1 MGTLRAPTI
10 LGALLLV
17 IFPATSWAG
26 AQDLLEQA
34 QALTNQVAAG
44 APDVAK
50 RGPTT
55 ARSRTTPAERI
66 AAAEMSLRNR
76 DWERAIQSLS
86 QVLELNAQGK
96 ASESAK
102 ADAEYLIGEA
112 YIGSEQFLSARRH
125 YLEILNRAKR
135 PPFDNYSGRAASRLV
150 DIVLRTENTA
160 GLDDLVAKLEALPPS
175 DSLGS
180 LQYAR
185 TKAYFTKGDL
195 VKARE
200 ASLQVP
206 RDSAY
211 YPQAMYI
218 QGTISARQALA
229 ANAVAPAGVGG
240 SAAESAG
247 TAAPN
252 AAFGGRFNSAI
263 ESFTA
268 ITRLPA
274 VTEEHRHM
282 VDLAWLAIARLHYES
297 DSLLEAA
304 DAYAKVRRESPEFST
319 MLYELAWVH
328 ARLGDYQRA
337 QRALEVL
344 SITDPQSL
352 KLADGSLLRA
362 DLMLRSGQ
370 FEKAFSLYQGVR
382 SRFDPIHGQ
391 VDKFLKSTTDPSV
404 FYDRLVADTLEQQSA
419 QDLSPL
425 VVEWARQEVE
435 SERAFVVID
444 DVARSRDLVRR
455 SRRLASQLSGVLS
468 SSTRAKAFPELKA
481 AIERTLAALN
491 RITEVRLLLARGL
504 DQAAGSVE
512 TADVMKVRPERRA
525 LMKRVSALPVT
536 DGDFLRRETAGET
549 QWNVVSQKLQQLTLE
564 ADKLQAI
571 VNGLSRVLRES
582 EHQEVKLDPTSRE
595 RYQAEVEANQ
605 RDMEVYRQRIRQYQE
620 AVETGR
626 VQIGLG
632 DSRYVEDAAVRE
644 RFRIVLTQ
652 EVGAVI
658 ASGGNAEPTQYGT
671 SASALLTQALTV
683 EAALTSTLSGL
694 EAEAL
699 ESAKSLQNEVAKESA
714 AIDAGAQ
721 RLDELDQLARL
732 VVGQAAMA
740 NFIEVRDR
748 LKSVVLRADV
758 GIVQQAWEV
767 REEQRTRVLNLQRER
782 AREEQSLNDE
792 LREVLDDAE
801 VSP

>member
-1 MGTLRAPTI
+1 
-10 LGALLLV
+10 
-17 IFPATSWAG
+17 
-26 AQDLLEQA
+26 
-34 QALTNQVAAG
+34 
-44 APDVAK
+44 
-50 RGPTT
+50 
-55 ARSRTTPAERI
+55 
-66 AAAEMSLRNR
+66 
-76 DWERAIQSLS
+76 
-86 QVLELNAQGK
+86 
-96 ASESAK
+96 
-102 ADAEYLIGEA
+102 
-112 YIGSEQFLSARRH
+112 
-125 YLEILNRAKR
+125 
-135 PPFDNYSGRAASRLV
+135 
-150 DIVLRTENTA
+150 
-160 GLDDLVAKLEALPPS
+160 
-175 DSLGS
+175 
-180 LQYAR
+180 
-185 TKAYFTKGDL
+185 
-195 VKARE
+195 
-200 ASLQVP
+200 
-206 RDSAY
+206 
-211 YPQAMYI
+211 
-218 QGTISARQALA
+218 
-229 ANAVAPAGVGG
+229 
-240 SAAESAG
+240 
-247 TAAPN
+247 
-252 AAFGGRFNSAI
+252 
-263 ESFTA
+263 
-268 ITRLPA
+268 
-274 VTEEHRHM
+274 
-282 VDLAWLAIARLHYES
+282 
-297 DSLLEAA
+297 
-304 DAYAKVRRESPEFST
+304 
-319 MLYELAWVH
+319 
-328 ARLGDYQRA
+328 
-337 QRALEVL
+337 
-344 SITDPQSL
+344 
-352 KLADGSLLRA
+352 
-362 DLMLRSGQ
+362 
-370 FEKAFSLYQGVR
+370 
-382 SRFDPIHGQ
+382 
-391 VDKFLKSTTDPSV
+391 
-404 FYDRLVADTLEQQSA
+404 
-419 QDLSPL
+419 
-425 VVEWARQEVE
+425 
-435 SERAFVVID
+435 
-444 DVARSRDLVRR
+444 
-455 SRRLASQLSGVLS
+455 
-468 SSTRAKAFPELKA
+468 
-481 AIERTLAALN
+481 
-491 RITEVRLLLARGL
+491 
-504 DQAAGSVE
+504 
-512 TADVMKVRPERRA
+512 
-525 LMKRVSALPVT
+525 MKRVSALPVT